1 MDFVYICM
9 YIKDFLMHPLVFGFC
24 LCVCVCI
31 LGDLSKYFTTNF
43 EATNK
48 KQKKKER
55 VNYQRTHEIKIKTIQ
70 NTNQPIFENHK
81 NPT

>member
-9 YIKDFLMHPLVFGFC
+9 YIKDFLMHPLVFGFY
-24 LCVCVCI
+24 LCVFFWE
-31 LGDLSKYFTTNF
+31 DLSKYFTTNF

-48 KQKKKER
+48 KQKKEER
-55 VNYQRTHEIKIKTIQ
+55 VNHQRTHEIKIKTIQ